1 MAYTFYDM
9 SDLLIMCMWLHVSFP
24 FRKFIA
30 EKLPPL
36 QFKNPNVQV
45 VLFKNRHQFPAVW
58 VYFSDGN
65 KIMLA
70 VEGKTPDK
78 IMDELTAVAAKTE

>member
-1 MAYTFYDM
+1 MTVCAY
-9 SDLLIMCMWLHVSFP
+9 LLFT

-45 VLFKNRHQFPAVW
+45 VLFKNRHPFPAVW
-58 VYFSDGN
+58 IYFSDGS
-65 KIMLA
+65 KVMLA
-70 VEGKTPDK
+70 VEGKTPDR